1 MRKWPIG
8 NGASARKCAIV
19 FGIAALDRTFG
30 DSRHLRV
37 DHCKIDRR
45 MNAFRQ
51 RCARQ
56 TAAAA
61 RSVAR
66 HRDLDQR
73 VGHVFRTKGRRV
85 QALLET
91 DLQIHEREFL
101 TIVGPSGCGK
111 STLMNLI
118 VGLFPASTGE
128 ILYRGK
134 RHSRR
139 QPRHRLC
146 HAGRQPLSVAHAA
159 QEHRVSAR
167 AARRSGARA
176 ARAVAASD
184 PARRARGFED
194 SYPHELS
201 GGMRQR
207 ANIIRTLAYEPEV
220 ILMDEPFGPLDAQ
233 TRLILQNQLL
243 ELWQEERKTI
253 IFITHDL
260 GEAVALADR
269 VVVMSARPG
278 RIKTIAPVPIP
289 RPRNLFEIHT
299 DERFRETYRTLWV
312 SLEEEVKKGAA
323 LWQAQT

>member
-1 MRKWPIG
+1 MSSSATAAQD
-8 NGASARKCAIV
+8 NG
-19 FGIAALDRTFG
+19 
-30 DSRHLRV
+30 
-37 DHCKIDRR
+37 
-45 MNAFRQ
+45 
-51 RCARQ
+51 
-56 TAAAA
+56 AAAA
-61 RSVAR
+61 PSMQPATAPQVMISIR
-66 HRDLDQR
+66 R
-73 VGHVFRTKGRRV
+73 VGHVFRTQGRRV

-91 DLQIHEREFL
+91 DLQIDDREFL

-118 VGLFPASTGE
+118 VGLFPASSGE
-128 ILYRGK
+128 ILYRGQ
-134 RHSRR
+134 R
-139 QPRHRLC
+139 
-146 HAGRQPLSVAHAA
+146 HAGVNRAIGYVTQADNLYPWRTLRKNIEFPLELRGMPARQRRERSQHLI
-159 QEHRVSAR
+159 HRVGLA
-167 AARRSGARA
+167 
-176 ARAVAASD
+176 
-184 PARRARGFED
+184 GFED

-253 IFITHDL
+253 VFITHDL
-260 GEAVALADR
+260 SEAVALADR

-299 DERFRETYRTLWV
+299 DERFRETYRALWA

-323 LWQAQT
+323 LWQPQS